1 MGITEDIFGTFCDP
15 DHGKKEVKRYTLT
28 CKSGVEVQ
36 VYNLTHHKL
45 VVADSNA
52 VFFFFFNYQ

>member
-15 DHGKKEVKRYTLT
+15 DGGKKEVKRYTLT

-36 VYNLTHHKL
+36 VNTRSVK
-45 VVADSNA
+45 SWISSI
-52 VFFFFFNYQ
+52 